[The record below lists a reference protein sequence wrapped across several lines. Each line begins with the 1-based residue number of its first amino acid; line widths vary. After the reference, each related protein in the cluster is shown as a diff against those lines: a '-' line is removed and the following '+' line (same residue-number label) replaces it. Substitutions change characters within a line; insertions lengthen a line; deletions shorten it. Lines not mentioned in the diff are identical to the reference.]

1 MKSLQVEVKLLSP
14 LQLGSGKADVILDS
28 EAVHDRYGLPYFP
41 GKRFKGLLYESA
53 IEMAEISNGAWF
65 TAEEVDALFGHGSTD
80 EVVMRIDN
88 LTLNNYEKMQT
99 QWKYLQESFP
109 GLFDKDALWESYTSV
124 RYQTAID
131 KNGIADEGSLH
142 NLRVVDADVDV
153 DARLKFTGSICL
165 LQDVP
170 KAQEILKK
178 ALMNLRYAGA
188 KRNRGCG
195 HIRCRLVDVS
205 KGK

>member
-53 IEMAEISNGAWF
+53 IEMAEISNGSWF
-65 TAEEVDALFGHGSTD
+65 TKEEVDALFGHGSTD
-80 EVVMRIDN
+80 EVAMRIDN
-88 LTLNNYEKMQT
+88 LTLNDYEKKQE
-99 QWKYLQESFP
+99 QWQYLQTSFP
-109 GLFDKDALWESYTSV
+109 ELFNKDALWESYTSV

-131 KNGIADEGSLH
+131 ENGIADEGSLH
-142 NLRVVDADVDV
+142 NLRVVDVYV

>member
-53 IEMAEISNGAWF
+53 IEMVEISNGAWF

-131 KNGIADEGSLH
+131 KNGIADEGSPH
-142 NLRVVDADVDV
+142 NLRVVDV
-153 DARLKFTGSICL
+153 DANLKFTGSICL
-165 LQDVP
+165 LQEVP